1 MPLKTILD
9 RAITGLPL
17 LTAGPG
23 IPGLR
28 NCKLNPKIPGAL
40 EVEKSS
46 MCILPFNSVLE
57 ASTLYTNYIDR
68 YQIPGRT

>member
-1 MPLKTILD
+1 MTE
-9 RAITGLPL
+9 LPL
-17 LTAGPG
+17 LITEPG

-40 EVEKSS
+40 EVKESS

-57 ASTLYTNYIDR
+57 AAALNTNYIAR
-68 YQIPGRT
+68 YQILGRT